1 MPVFE
6 GVKQALTF
14 ENVLI
19 AIAVIVLG
27 FGIIKAIVS
36 GVEAW
41 KKISV
46 RDRVKN
52 LESRMAVVESR
63 LEAGNRRFSHQS
75 EDMGQILQTLSALQI
90 HFITGND
97 HDKLRESNE
106 KLVAYM
112 NQRATRDAEEI

>member
-6 GVKQALTF
+6 GAKQALTF

-19 AIAVIVLG
+19 AIAVIILG
-27 FGIIKAIVS
+27 FGLIKAIVS

-41 KKISV
+41 KKISL
-46 RDRVKN
+46 RDRVKT
-52 LESRMAVVESR
+52 LETKMEAVESR
-63 LEAGNRRFSHQS
+63 LDAGNRRFNHQS

-106 KLVAYM
+106 QLVAYM
-112 NQRATRDAEEI
+112 NHRATRDAEEV

>member
-52 LESRMAVVESR
+52 LETRMAVVESR